1 MTDKNVAL
9 FGDSLPATP
18 TSALRALGAA
28 RNQGTE
34 LFMKF
39 VKADG
44 FMFGPEQIP
53 VEPDELWAVNPDS
66 FEVGVI
72 GWKDGQVVDEIMY
85 PIASGKRVDRSE
97 LEVIPASA
105 NPDQTNGWQDQL
117 SIRLHQIEEGVD
129 VVYKTSTH
137 GGKTAISE
145 LAEACAD
152 QAEKDEDYRVPVVTL
167 HTDWYK
173 HKTRGKVYVPQIKVE
188 YWVDI
193 NGDQPAKKRRNLTG

>member
-9 FGDSLPATP
+9 FGKSLPATDV
-18 TSALRALGAA
+18 SALRALGAA
-28 RNQGTE
+28 RNSGSD

-53 VEPDELWAVNPDS
+53 VEDDELWAINPDS

-72 GWKDGQVVDEIMY
+72 GWRDGQVVDEIMY
-85 PIASGKRVDRSE
+85 SIGSGKRVDRSE

-105 NPDQTNGWQDQL
+105 DPDQTNGWQDQL
-117 SIRLHQIEEGVD
+117 SIRLHQIEEGLD

-145 LAEACAD
+145 LAEACAN
-152 QAEKDEDYRVPVVTL
+152 QADADEVYRVPVVTL
-167 HTDWYK
+167 HTDHYK
-173 HKTRGKVYVPQIKVE
+173 HKTRGKVYVPKIKIE
-188 YWVDI
+188 YWVNE
-193 NGDQPAKKRRNLTG
+193 NGEQAKKRRNLTG